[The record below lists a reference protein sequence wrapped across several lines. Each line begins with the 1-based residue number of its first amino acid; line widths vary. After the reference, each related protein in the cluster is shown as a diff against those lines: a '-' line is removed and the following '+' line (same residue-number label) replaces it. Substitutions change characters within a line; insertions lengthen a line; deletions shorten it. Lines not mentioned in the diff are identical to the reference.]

1 MSNFNDKY
9 IDSEI
14 KIVEDWLGI
23 NNIENV
29 NEVISDNTPFHD
41 IKVIFKS
48 GKTIT
53 VEVKTEE
60 A

>member
-29 NEVISDNTPFHD
+29 NEVISD
-41 IKVIFKS
+41 
-48 GKTIT
+48 
-53 VEVKTEE
+53 
-60 A
+60 